1 MIRFNNYIL
10 NRSLSIL
17 LIIQIILIGWA
28 SRHPHWIEKF
38 YSNGI
43 YPEISGFLR
52 RLLGW
57 IPISVGDIIYTFVF
71 IALLGWV
78 WYLYETRFS
87 PFMEHI
93 YKIGAFISVVFFLFH
108 ILWGLNYYRLPLY
121 QQMGVKTLQYDMAAL
136 TKTTQNHI
144 NNINRIH
151 SMLSSNDSLT
161 PETTFS
167 KQKMYQ
173 LSAAQYKNLNYKNLK
188 LNFRFRSAKG
198 SLYSLPLS
206 YMGFSGYLNPF
217 TGESQINRKIPITS
231 YPITLA
237 HEMAHQLGYAS
248 ETEANF
254 IGYFACKSH
263 NEPFFQYSGEL
274 MAVRFLIAEVAKYNP
289 ELAKTYYQSLHYG
302 IQKNIEQNQDFWDSY
317 KTRIK
322 PTSQKIYD
330 YFLKANAQTKGIKS
344 YNAMVAYLIA
354 EN

>member
-10 NRSLSIL
+10 NRSLTIL
-17 LIIQIILIGWA
+17 LVVQIILVGWA
-28 SRHPHWIEKF
+28 SRNPQWIEKN

-52 RLLGW
+52 RLMGW
-57 IPISVGDIIYTFVF
+57 IPVSVGDILYALVF
-71 IALLGWV
+71 ISLLGWV

-87 PFMEHI
+87 PFMEQI
-93 YKIGAFISVVFFLFH
+93 YRIGAFMSVVFFLFH
-108 ILWGLNYYRLPLY
+108 FLWGLNYYREPLY
-121 QQMGVKTLQYDMAAL
+121 QQMGLKSLEYDKNSL
-136 TKTTQNHI
+136 TKTTEKHI
-144 NNINRIH
+144 NRLNKIH
-151 SMLSSNDSLT
+151 SILSKNDSLT
-161 PETTFS
+161 PEIPYS
-167 KQKMYQ
+167 KEKIYRM
-173 LSAAQYKNLNYKNLK
+173 SATRYKSLKYKNLEMS
-188 LNFRFRSAKG
+188 FRFRSAKG
-198 SLYSLPLS
+198 SLYSIPLS

-217 TGESQINRKIPITS
+217 TGESHINRKIPITS
-231 YPITLA
+231 YPITLT

-254 IGYFACKSH
+254 IGYLACNSH
-263 NEPFFQYSGEL
+263 NEPIFQYSGEL
-274 MAVRFLIAEVAKYNP
+274 MAVRFLIGEVAKYNP

-322 PTSQKIYD
+322 PASQKIYD
-330 YFLKANAQTKGIKS
+330 YYLKANAQSSGIKS